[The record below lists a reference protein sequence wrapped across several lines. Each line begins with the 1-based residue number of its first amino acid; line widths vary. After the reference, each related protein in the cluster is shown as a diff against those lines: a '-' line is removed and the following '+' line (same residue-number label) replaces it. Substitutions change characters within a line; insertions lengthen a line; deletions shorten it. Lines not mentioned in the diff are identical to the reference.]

1 MSEESSESRATAAT
15 ADDGT
20 PDAAGTDSDPD
31 ASADA
36 DADADSESADADV
49 DADPDASADADVDA
63 QTESTGSEATPEDA
77 ADLAA
82 QVEAHDPDLAAQ
94 VADLESRL
102 ADVESEL
109 EAKTERVEEL
119 EGALARSQ
127 ADFKN
132 YKKRAKRREEE
143 IRERATEDFVGRIVS
158 VRDNLVRALE
168 QDEDADIRPGIES
181 TVEEFDRILSDE
193 DVTEIAP
200 EPGADVDP
208 TRHEVLMR
216 VDAPEPEGT
225 VAEVYRPGYEMAGSV
240 LREAQVTVSEGSDDS
255 ADSADSADS
264 Q

>member
-20 PDAAGTDSDPD
+20 PDAAETDSDPDVSTDADADPD

-36 DADADSESADADV
+36 DADAR
-49 DADPDASADADVDA
+49 
-63 QTESTGSEATPEDA
+63 TESIDSEATPEGV

-102 ADVESEL
+102 ADIESEL

-216 VDAPEPEGT
+216 VDAPEPKDT

-240 LREAQVTVSEGSDDS
+240 LQEAQVTVSEGSEDGDDN
-255 ADSADSADS
+255 ADG

>member
-1 MSEESSESRATAAT
+1 MSEESSESRATVAT
-15 ADDGT
+15 ADNGT
-20 PDAAGTDSDPD
+20 PGAADTEVDSD
-31 ASADA
+31 
-36 DADADSESADADV
+36 ESADGDAAAPAD
-49 DADPDASADADVDA
+49 SAD
-63 QTESTGSEATPEDA
+63 SEATPEDD

-82 QVEAHDPDLAAQ
+82 QAEEYDADLAAA

-109 EAKTERVEEL
+109 EAKSERVEEL
-119 EGALARSQ
+119 EGALARSK

-168 QDEDADIRPGIES
+168 QDEDADIRPGVES
-181 TVEEFDRILSDE
+181 TVEEFDRILSEE
-193 DVTEIAP
+193 DVSEIVP
-200 EPGADVDP
+200 EPGADVNP
-208 TRHEVLMR
+208 TRHQVLMR
-216 VDAPEPEGT
+216 VDAPQPEGT

-240 LREAQVTVSEGSDDS
+240 LREAQVTVSEGGDGS
-255 ADSADSADS
+255 ADC

>member
-20 PDAAGTDSDPD
+20 PDAAETDSDPD

-36 DADADSESADADV
+36 DADAR
-49 DADPDASADADVDA
+49 
-63 QTESTGSEATPEDA
+63 TESTDSEATPEGV

-193 DVTEIAP
+193 DVTEITP

-240 LREAQVTVSEGSDDS
+240 LREAQVTVSEGSEDGDDN
-255 ADSADSADS
+255 ADG

>member
-20 PDAAGTDSDPD
+20 PDAADTDADE
-31 ASADA
+31 SADGDAAAPA
-36 DADADSESADADV
+36 DSADSEV
-49 DADPDASADADVDA
+49 
-63 QTESTGSEATPEDA
+63 TPEDA
-77 ADLAA
+77 TDLAAQAEEYDADLAA
-82 QVEAHDPDLAAQ
+82 A
-94 VADLESRL
+94 VADLESQL

-109 EAKTERVEEL
+109 EAKAERVEEL
-119 EGALARSQ
+119 EGALARSK

-143 IRERATEDFVGRIVS
+143 IRERATEDFVSRIVS
-158 VRDNLVRALE
+158 VRDNLVRALD
-168 QDEDADIRPGIES
+168 QDEGADIRSGVES
-181 TVEEFDRILSDE
+181 TVEEFDRILSEE
-193 DVTEIAP
+193 DVSEIVP

-216 VDAPEPEGT
+216 VDAPQPEGT

-240 LREAQVTVSEGSDDS
+240 LREAQVTVSEGSDES
-255 ADSADSADS
+255 ADD

>member
-20 PDAAGTDSDPD
+20 PDAAETDSDPD

-36 DADADSESADADV
+36 DADAR
-49 DADPDASADADVDA
+49 
-63 QTESTGSEATPEDA
+63 TESTDSEATPEGV

-143 IRERATEDFVGRIVS
+143 IRERATEDFVERIVS

-240 LREAQVTVSEGSDDS
+240 LREAQVTVSEGSDESD
-255 ADSADSADS
+255 DSADSADS

>member
-36 DADADSESADADV
+36 D
-49 DADPDASADADVDA
+49 VDA
-63 QTESTGSEATPEDA
+63 QTESADSEATPEDA

-240 LREAQVTVSEGSDDS
+240 LREAQVTVSEGSDESD
-255 ADSADSADS
+255 DSADSADS

>member
-20 PDAAGTDSDPD
+20 PDAAETDSDPD

-36 DADADSESADADV
+36 DADAR
-49 DADPDASADADVDA
+49 
-63 QTESTGSEATPEDA
+63 TESTDSEATPEGVA
-77 ADLAA
+77 
-82 QVEAHDPDLAAQ
+82 DLAAQ

-143 IRERATEDFVGRIVS
+143 IRERATEDFVERIVS

-200 EPGADVDP
+200 EPGADVNP
-208 TRHEVLMR
+208 TRHQVLMR
-216 VDAPEPEGT
+216 VDAPQPEGT

-240 LREAQVTVSEGSDDS
+240 LREAQVTVSEGPDGS
-255 ADSADSADS
+255 ADG